1 MKKIKEMNGTEKRA
15 WTEVKNAFDWVV
27 GGHENSVCD
36 GYDEE
41 MPSYEA
47 LVEEIYETVMTCT
60 TKPGYQSMR
69 PCDEV
74 RFAGK
79 EFIMECIEHL
89 MDNGDFQYEVKH
101 EEKTEEA
108 GQEVKPAEK
117 KYWCIGRVKENIR
130 TQPFNVYC
138 IRANSKKDAENV
150 LFANNI
156 APFQNKI
163 FTKQQLVEMDENW
176 RMGLGIGDLEFAMQE
191 ASGKEVC

>member
-1 MKKIKEMNGTEKRA
+1 MKKVKEMNGTEKRA
-15 WTEVKNAFDWVV
+15 WTEVKHAFNWVV

-60 TKPGYQSMR
+60 TREGYQSMK

-89 MDNGDFQYEVKH
+89 MNNGDFQYEVKH
-101 EEKTEEA
+101 EEQKAEAEEEA
-108 GQEVKPAEK
+108 ISE
-117 KYWCIGRVKENIR
+117 
-130 TQPFNVYC
+130 T
-138 IRANSKKDAENV
+138 
-150 LFANNI
+150 
-156 APFQNKI
+156 
-163 FTKQQLVEMDENW
+163 
-176 RMGLGIGDLEFAMQE
+176 
-191 ASGKEVC
+191 